1 MSATNLTIQLQFN
14 EHGQRFRVLTDT
26 GTSLGQSRNHFWSS
40 LWNGFFGWL
49 VTMPTHDELTI
60 DGQTL
65 LIESKRR
72 FMGARYRLSI
82 NQQPVAAVVT
92 RTISYRSTDQINVRH
107 ENLQLT
113 TGLGRA
119 QYVLHNG
126 AKTVLIIRQQAD
138 NADHYTLEIGDGFGL
153 LTGIGVAIGILAG
166 HGK

>member
-1 MSATNLTIQLQFN
+1 
-14 EHGQRFRVLTDT
+14 
-26 GTSLGQSRNHFWSS
+26 
-40 LWNGFFGWL
+40 
-49 VTMPTHDELTI
+49 MPTHDELTI